1 MSMYVNGP
9 PSGNA
14 MPTTH
19 LRGWTPP
26 PHLLGGEDVVLRLRG
41 GGGSDGGAKAVRG
54 DAGGGGLDA
63 VGRRPPRS
71 LELL

>member
-1 MSMYVNGP
+1 MCQCMST
-9 PSGNA
+9 A
-14 MPTTH
+14 
-19 LRGWTPP
+19 LRRATRCQPHTWTPP